1 MNIGVAQID
10 VTPGGAIDL
19 SGYAARIQPSVGVL
33 DPIFVRAIF
42 LDEAAQ
48 RLLWLA
54 ADVIALPH
62 AFVADFRAWA
72 ARELSLS
79 PAQLLLCATH
89 THAAPAT
96 ISLTGCGQCSE
107 AFLAHLRDGMQRTAR
122 DAMART
128 EPCRVKFAQS
138 ELHLAIDRRG
148 MPAAHVDPIVTAVGF
163 VHDDGSFIAACLN
176 YAMHPVTLSHENR
189 HISAD
194 WPGYA
199 SAALSAALPGK
210 PMVLV
215 SNGACGNINPPLQ
228 TTRGEEVRALGEQVA
243 GAVMRALADAKAASD
258 ADLRVAYRS
267 VPMELE
273 QLSPSEIDATADTA
287 RRTGNLDPTWQ
298 HALDA
303 AIDTW
308 RHSVRTAPTAIEIDL
323 LAARIGDV
331 TMLAVNGEI
340 FSRFTDIVRRQ
351 VNQPL
356 FVVAY
361 ANAAFGYIPTREAYA
376 EGGYE
381 VDRAH
386 FFYNSLR
393 PRIGGLEMLADHA
406 AALISQLD

>member
-1 MNIGVAQID
+1 V
-10 VTPGGAIDL
+10 DL
-19 SGYAARIQPSVGVL
+19 SGYAARVQPSLGVL

-42 LDEAAQ
+42 MHDGDE

-72 ARELSLS
+72 ARELGLS
-79 PAQLLLCATH
+79 PSQLLLCATH

-96 ISLTGCGQCSE
+96 ITLTGCGQCSD
-107 AFLAHLRDGMQRTAR
+107 AFLAQLRDGMQRVAHQ
-122 DAMART
+122 AMART

-138 ELHLAIDRRG
+138 ELRLAIDRRG
-148 MPAAHVDPIVTAVGF
+148 MHSAHVDPIVTAVGF
-163 VHDDGSFIAACLN
+163 VRDDGSFIAACLN
-176 YAMHPVTLSHENR
+176 YAMHPVALSHENR
-189 HISAD
+189 QISAD
-194 WPGYA
+194 WPGRA
-199 SAALSAALPGK
+199 SAALSSSLPGT

-215 SNGACGNINPPLQ
+215 SNGACGNLNPPLH
-228 TTRGEEVRALGEQVA
+228 TTRVEEVRALGEQVA
-243 GAVMRALADAKAASD
+243 GAVTQPMLDATPAARD
-258 ADLRVAYRS
+258 ARLRVACRT
-267 VPMELE
+267 VAMELE
-273 QLSPSEIDATADTA
+273 QLSPSEIDAAADA
-287 RRTGNLDPTWQ
+287 GRRTGNLDPTWQ

-308 RHSVRTAPTAIEIDL
+308 RQSVRAAPTTIDIDL

-340 FSRFTDIVRRQ
+340 FSRFTDLVRAQ
-351 VNQPL
+351 SKTPL

-361 ANAAFGYIPTREAYA
+361 ANAAFGYIPTREAYV

-381 VDRAH
+381 VERAH

-393 PRIGGLEMLADHA
+393 PRIGSLEMLADRA
-406 AALISQLD
+406 AELIRS